1 MGNAPRQFVA
11 LLHDS
16 NREVWKVN
24 YVDQHEEQVD
34 TAGERP
40 TVRKPAAS

>member
-16 NREVWKVN
+16 NVN